1 MAVIWE
7 RYFACS
13 GLLVPPEGGSLGHS
27 GIAGNR
33 RFGIVAFGA
42 KFVGEDRNVLGG
54 LPEPVQRGG
63 RKTVPSIS
71 ASSA

>member
-1 MAVIWE
+1 MAVLSK
-7 RYFACS
+7 RYLAWS
-13 GLLVPPEGGSLGHS
+13 GMLVRRKEAAWDS
-27 GIAGNR
+27 GIAGNL

-63 RKTVPSIS
+63 RKSVPSIS
-71 ASSA
+71 ASNA